1 MITSFLTFFIKDKS
15 GSSVTVLWSCRR
27 YTIIAPHIDSTTFW
41 QCFNKE
47 LSKALQM
54 LCETVTF
61 FFRSATAAWCHAGGG
76 DVFSWGGFVL
86 VFVFVYVFSLS
97 LSLSLNWVQH
107 VMFPIQP
114 VFYKISLVKIQRGIL
129 SGFRLLVPM
138 SSVPWPV
145 CQIKSE
151 LE

>member
-1 MITSFLTFFIKDKS
+1 MIKSFLTFFFIRDKS

-76 DVFSWGGFVL
+76 DVFSWGGFV
-86 VFVFVYVFSLS
+86 FVSVS

-114 VFYKISLVKIQRGIL
+114 VFYKISLVKTQRGIL
-129 SGFRLLVPM
+129 SGFCLNRFFNLVPM

-145 CQIKSE
+145 CRIKSD
-151 LE
+151 LG